1 MKQQLIEESK
11 DDDQHVNL
19 FKQEQL
25 NQLEKERQSYKKEVD
40 ESFNLG
46 NMVNQAVQR
55 PWYMKVKQPEDVTK
69 SLEAIKASSSID
81 DQSKSKYK
89 KSDKKEKKA
98 KKDKKLDKKE
108 KKREVKRQLKDLK
121 QQIAIQRDIE
131 IQKRLN
137 EN

>member
-55 PWYMKVKQPEDVTK
+55 PWYMKMKQPEDVTK
-69 SLEAIKASSSID
+69 SLESIKVSSID
-81 DQSKSKYK
+81 DQSKPKHK

-121 QQIAIQRDIE
+121 QQISM
-131 IQKRLN
+131 
-137 EN
+137 